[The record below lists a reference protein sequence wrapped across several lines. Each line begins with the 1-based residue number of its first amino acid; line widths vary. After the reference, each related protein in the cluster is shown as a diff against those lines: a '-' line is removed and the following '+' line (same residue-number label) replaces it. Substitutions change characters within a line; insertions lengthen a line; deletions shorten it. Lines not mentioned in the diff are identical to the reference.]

1 MKAFATLILMVGLM
15 FGVTGG
21 AMAQSVTVETPA
33 VTSDSSS
40 GGGTILTPEQIE
52 SLSTMVDQMRSK
64 MNEMVDAAQDA
75 ASQMSDGSKVV
86 MVSTNDLVVIAIGS
100 LGGALVIDLL
110 GGGGMATLAGA
121 VAGGIGAHWFM
132 TQPMPIIETPT
143 SG

>member
-1 MKAFATLILMVGLM
+1 MKAFATLVLMVGLM

-21 AMAQSVTVETPA
+21 AMAQSVTIEAPS
-33 VTSDSSS
+33 VTTDTSA

-64 MNEMVDAAQDA
+64 MNDMVSAAQDA
-75 ASQMSDGSKVV
+75 ASQMSDGSRVV
-86 MVSTNDLVVIAIGS
+86 MVTTNDLAVIAIGS

-121 VAGGIGAHWFM
+121 VVGGIGAHWFM
-132 TQPMPIIETPT
+132 THPVPMIETST
-143 SG
+143 SS

>member
-1 MKAFATLILMVGLM
+1 MKAFATLILMVGFM